1 MQSRRL
7 LRRHD
12 RAPGPR
18 PRPRRR
24 PHGAL
29 HSAERPTERVC
40 GRDPPPASLR
50 ASRVRVRVPVPRR
63 RAPPRPAHSPERVA
77 GPHTPARRERARP
90 ATAARNRTPAGT
102 PAKTR
107 PRSALH
113 TLRRDAW
120 TRVARGEEAREDEA
134 EDEDEADDAEASRE
148 HSPGRA
154 AAGFATAMRTIR
166 ARTRPASA
174 NDASTVAARRFAT
187 TAPATAPPPPARSR
201 FAFGSA
207 PIFPATTEVLVR
219 ANFGPVRDDPAEP
232 TAHVANPSAAPSR
245 VASRP
250 RASAAWTEAVFGVA
264 SPAEASRF
272 STSFPDDES
281 ANARASRAR
290 AASDAFRVSSEAL
303 DDSLSLELELLAR
316 ERSSMARA
324 KRRSMARSDASGA
337 YAFPC
342 DCSREMRAARYLAE
356 ADAAREALARVDA
369 SGWYDAVYEHLE
381 ARFRW

>member
-1 MQSRRL
+1 MQSRRSFTT
-7 LRRHD
+7 RSRSASPAQTHRTAPSTR
-12 RAPGPR
+12 RAPHRTRLWTRPAAGRPPRGPR
-18 PRPRRR
+18 PRPRPR
-24 PHGAL
+24 P
-29 HSAERPTERVC
+29 SA
-40 GRDPPPASLR
+40 
-50 ASRVRVRVPVPRR
+50 
-63 RAPPRPAHSPERVA
+63 RAPPPVARVRAGAASPVQHHA
-77 GPHTPARRERARP
+77 FARRERARP

-102 PAKTR
+102 PRTR
-107 PRSALH
+107 PASALH

-219 ANFGPVRDDPAEP
+219 AVRTVRIHGTRRSRREPVRGTVPR
-232 TAHVANPSAAPSR
+232 R
-245 VASRP
+245 VASE
-250 RASAAWTEAVFGVA
+250 ASAAWTELVGVGPADVEVFVVPLDGECA
-264 SPAEASRF
+264 RPARARRATRFASRPRR
-272 STSFPDDES
+272 STTP
-281 ANARASRAR
+281 
-290 AASDAFRVSSEAL
+290 
-303 DDSLSLELELLAR
+303 LSLELELLAR

-324 KRRSMARSDASGA
+324 KRLRWRKRAERS
-337 YAFPC
+337 
-342 DCSREMRAARYLAE
+342 
-356 ADAAREALARVDA
+356 RV
-369 SGWYDAVYEHLE
+369 
-381 ARFRW
+381 